1 MLAEEG
7 LFLCFF
13 SVRGE
18 LASGSLEEWV
28 IVESEKSPLFR
39 RCRPHEPYAESLLLR
54 DMMVRARTVGVEW
67 VPSPSVLLGD

>member
-1 MLAEEG
+1 MLEAEG

-28 IVESEKSPLFR
+28 IVESEKRPDFR
-39 RCRPHEPYAESLLLR
+39 RCRPQEPYAESLLLR
-54 DMMVRARTVGVEW
+54 DMAQVLWVCGRSVRPRAV
-67 VPSPSVLLGD
+67 SKCD

>member
-1 MLAEEG
+1 MLEAEG

-18 LASGSLEEWV
+18 LASASFEEWV
-28 IVESEKSPLFR
+28 IVESEKRPLFR

-54 DMMVRARTVGVEW
+54 DIAQALWVCGRCVR
-67 VPSPSVLLGD
+67 L